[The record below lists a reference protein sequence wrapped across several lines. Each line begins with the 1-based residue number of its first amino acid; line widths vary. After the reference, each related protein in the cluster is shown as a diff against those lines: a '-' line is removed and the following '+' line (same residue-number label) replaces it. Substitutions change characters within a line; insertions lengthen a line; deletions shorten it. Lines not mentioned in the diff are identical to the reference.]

1 MNLETAVLKVIGGNG
16 TLNTKRKLP
25 RAFANS
31 RSEESC
37 RPIFWDKNPKNY
49 VAKTQNWD
57 DFPNGRWGSS
67 RSPAFMLEADDGFM
81 SFAKKAQG
89 NPEDKRKIWGEV
101 VQDLDHISDVFCA
114 FVEKKI
120 KKFPFAEGPIS
131 AETFDIRD
139 ILIKLN
145 KNRFFTI
152 NSQPAINGV
161 PSTDPVYGWGPA
173 KGYVFQK
180 AYFEFFV
187 PPEMIDTLV
196 AYLRQYETVSF

>member
-1 MNLETAVLKVIGGNG
+1 
-16 TLNTKRKLP
+16 
-25 RAFANS
+25 
-31 RSEESC
+31 
-37 RPIFWDKNPKNY
+37 
-49 VAKTQNWD
+49 
-57 DFPNGRWGSS
+57 
-67 RSPAFMLEADDGFM
+67 
-81 SFAKKAQG
+81 
-89 NPEDKRKIWGEV
+89 
-101 VQDLDHISDVFCA
+101 LDHISDVFCA